1 MPKVLLRLMQLRSN
15 LTSRQLGSN
24 QLVMPEISAKVSLQV
39 LHMCNDEQAHLI
51 LERSA
56 LRKSVDLE
64 RLNRDSL
71 RAILQAHL
79 QQRRNKTECAKPT

>member
-1 MPKVLLRLMQLRSN
+1 MPKVLLRLTQLRSN

-24 QLVMPEISAKVSLQV
+24 QLVMPEISAKVSLQA

-79 QQRRNKTECAKPT
+79 QQRLQ